1 MALATPSRSLCAR
14 HWHPGGRE
22 GVRPPTS
29 RMRMGVTT
37 GGRSGEARRRE
48 RPHPRPPVGDPTPHW
63 GTPAPLLARRGES
76 GARRARWRVGGGGGA
91 RRRNRRSAWKSGGG
105 RRRLSHRP
113 IFEEILAGEDAVAG
127 GWLATRRVETG
138 ATTGGRGD
146 WGRRRNGRSA
156 GHQAAGAGLIAED
169 WVRPR
174 ASAPARGGRGGLARR
189 RNGGS
194 ASHLELRASRRGG
207 GRGARRSGGRAALG
221 LFSAAS

>member
-1 MALATPSRSLCAR
+1 VGVVVKRG
-14 HWHPGGRE
+14 GGR
-22 GVRPPTS
+22 
-29 RMRMGVTT
+29 
-37 GGRSGEARRRE
+37 
-48 RPHPRPPVGDPTPHW
+48 DLTPGPQW
-63 GTPAPLLARRGES
+63 GTPAPSGGPQPPGGAPAPRGGPSPQGGTRAPLLARRGES
-76 GARRARWRVGGGGGA
+76 GARRARWRVSGGGGA

-156 GHQAAGAGLIAED
+156 CHQAAGAGLIAED

-207 GRGARRSGGRAALG
+207 GRGARRSGGHAALG